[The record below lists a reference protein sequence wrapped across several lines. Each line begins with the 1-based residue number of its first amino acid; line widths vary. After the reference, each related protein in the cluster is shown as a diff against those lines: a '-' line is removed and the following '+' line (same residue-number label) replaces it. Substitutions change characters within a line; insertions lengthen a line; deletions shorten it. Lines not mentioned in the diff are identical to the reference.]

1 MGAKIAGFVTCL
13 MCAIPFFIIGHY
25 KNSNEPIGLWTE
37 DSRLR
42 TKIHPVKQFNEE
54 MSKVYLCCALV
65 FCVTGLIL
73 LLHVMTGFVFLMLE
87 STAGRFIFRK
97 TYKKVVSKYIH

>member
-13 MCAIPFFIIGHY
+13 MCAIPFFIIGHC
-25 KNSNEPIGLWTE
+25 NEPIGLWTE

-87 STAGRFIFRK
+87 STAGIFIFRK
-97 TYKKVVSKYIH
+97 RYKKVVSKYIH

>member
-25 KNSNEPIGLWTE
+25 KN
-37 DSRLR
+37 SRLR

-87 STAGRFIFRK
+87 STAGIFIFRK
-97 TYKKVVSKYIH
+97 RYKKVVSKYIH

>member
-65 FCVTGLIL
+65 FLRDGAYSSFTCDDRFCVFNVGEYRRYI
-73 LLHVMTGFVFLMLE
+73 H
-87 STAGRFIFRK
+87 IQ
-97 TYKKVVSKYIH
+97 KKV